1 MSLLDLKRPKKISKH
16 VYSAFVERYKALN
29 DSLAIIE
36 FSTDGRI
43 LDCNKIFCSV
53 MGYSRE
59 EIIGRSHSMFVDA
72 DYAQSETYQRFWR
85 NLSFGEKQ
93 SAEFVRFTKSGR
105 RVWIEATYMPVFDEN
120 ENVKS
125 VIKSA
130 RDITAQRTEI
140 FNLKSMVESMPIAVM
155 TVDPARDYAI
165 TYMNEESRK
174 LLERIKSHLP
184 GKSADIL
191 GCSIDVFHKMPT
203 HQRKLL
209 ATDKHL
215 PHTAKIKAGN
225 ETMMLNITAVRDGDG
240 KYIAPML
247 TWSVVTENELMADN
261 ISASAEMVT
270 KEAVGLKA
278 SSDQLKSAVLENMSR
293 ASDVAAAAEE
303 MSLTVTE
310 ISHQLSKTMQ
320 NTFDITK
327 QAGSARDRVASLAES
342 TSSVEEVV
350 AFIKGIAEQTNLLAL
365 NATIEAA
372 RAGEAGKGFA
382 VVASEVKALAA
393 QTSDATTQI
402 TAQFEAMREGGTEAA
417 DAVEQIVGGVNSLS
431 EVLQN
436 VAGAV
441 EEQTSTTADIARNI
455 SSVSGAMGEVDDMA
469 GAVQSTAEA
478 LTENANRM
486 RADLKS
492 FVASSA

>member
-16 VYSAFVERYKALN
+16 VYSAFIERYKALN
-29 DSLAIIE
+29 ESLAIIE
-36 FSTDGRI
+36 FSTDGQI
-43 LDCNKIFCSV
+43 LDCNKIFSSV

-59 EIIGRSHSMFVDA
+59 EIIGHRHSIFVDS
-72 DYAQSETYQRFWR
+72 DYAKSEQYQRFWR

-93 SAEFVRFTKSGR
+93 SAEFERITKSGR

-120 ENVKS
+120 DNVKS
-125 VIKSA
+125 IIKSA
-130 RDITAQRTEI
+130 RDVTSQRTEI

-155 TVDPARDYAI
+155 TVDPARDYSI

-184 GKSADIL
+184 GKSSDIL

-203 HQRKLL
+203 HQRDLL

-215 PHTAKIKAGN
+215 PHTAKIKVGSD
-225 ETMMLNITAVRDGDG
+225 TMMLNITAVRDGDG

-247 TWSVVTENELMADN
+247 TWSVVTENELMSEN
-261 ISASAEMVT
+261 MSASAELVT

-278 SSDQLKSAVLENMSR
+278 SSDQLKAAVLENR
-293 ASDVAAAAEE
+293 ARTSDVAAAAEE
-303 MSLTVTE
+303 MSLTVNE
-310 ISHQLSKTMQ
+310 ISHQLSKTTQ
-320 NTFDITK
+320 STFEITK
-327 QAGSARDRVASLAES
+327 QAGEARNRVASLAAS
-342 TSSVEEVV
+342 TASVEEVV
-350 AFIKGIAEQTNLLAL
+350 AFIKGIADQTNLLAL

-402 TAQFEAMREGGTEAA
+402 TAQFEAMRTGGTVAA
-417 DAVEQIVGGVNSLS
+417 ESVELIANAVDNLS

-436 VAGAV
+436 VASAV

-469 GAVQSTAEA
+469 GAVQTAAEA

-486 RADLKS
+486 RTDLQS
-492 FVASSA
+492 FVASTA

>member
-1 MSLLDLKRPKKISKH
+1 
-16 VYSAFVERYKALN
+16 
-29 DSLAIIE
+29 
-36 FSTDGRI
+36 
-43 LDCNKIFCSV
+43 
-53 MGYSRE
+53 
-59 EIIGRSHSMFVDA
+59 
-72 DYAQSETYQRFWR
+72 
-85 NLSFGEKQ
+85 
-93 SAEFVRFTKSGR
+93 
-105 RVWIEATYMPVFDEN
+105 
-120 ENVKS
+120 
-125 VIKSA
+125 
-130 RDITAQRTEI
+130 
-140 FNLKSMVESMPIAVM
+140 
-155 TVDPARDYAI
+155 
-165 TYMNEESRK
+165 
-174 LLERIKSHLP
+174 
-184 GKSADIL
+184 
-191 GCSIDVFHKMPT
+191 
-203 HQRKLL
+203 
-209 ATDKHL
+209 
-215 PHTAKIKAGN
+215 
-225 ETMMLNITAVRDGDG
+225 
-240 KYIAPML
+240 ML
-247 TWSVVTENELMADN
+247 TWSVVTENELMAEN

-303 MSLTVTE
+303 MSLTVNE
-310 ISHQLSKTMQ
+310 ISHQLSKTTQ

-417 DAVEQIVGGVNSLS
+417 DAVEQIVGAVNSLS
-431 EVLQN
+431 DVLQN